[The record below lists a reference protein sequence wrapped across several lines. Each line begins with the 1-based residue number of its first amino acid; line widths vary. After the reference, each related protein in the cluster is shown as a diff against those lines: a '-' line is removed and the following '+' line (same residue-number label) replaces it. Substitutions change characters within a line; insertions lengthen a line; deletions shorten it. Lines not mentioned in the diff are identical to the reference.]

1 MGNNPSNRVLNLNA
15 PAGKMLAGV
24 AVLGGGIPLL
34 LYLTSRLLSRLG
46 VAWPAAGLWI
56 KGFIYLGLGLLGLFI
71 LLVMI
76 EQIQDAMLLR
86 NYRTGRKARM
96 QYSDEFAECPYCGN
110 RRLRSFEQSCPVCG
124 KRLEQEEP

>member
-1 MGNNPSNRVLNLNA
+1 MHKDSSKRILNLNA
-15 PAGKMLAGV
+15 PAGKMLAGI

-34 LYLTSRLLSRLG
+34 LYLALRLLGRLG
-46 VAWPAAGLWI
+46 IAWPAAGLWI
-56 KGFIYLGLGLLGLFI
+56 KGFLYLGLALLGAFL

-76 EQIQDAMLLR
+76 EQIQDAVL
-86 NYRTGRKARM
+86 YRLYRKGQKARM

-124 KRLEQEEP
+124 KTLDEERK